1 MKSLIQYV
9 MFEIIFSINGSKII
23 QHTIY
28 DMYLNDY
35 FYLVKINKQPPN
47 ISKGHFQISEI

>member
-35 FYLVKINKQPPN
+35 FYLVKINKQPPDKYIN
-47 ISKGHFQISEI
+47 I